1 MSTFSVTA
9 VLLCGGCGERLGG
22 VDKPL
27 RVLAGRPLIEHVIAR
42 IASQVDAIVISANRN
57 ADVYARYGYAVVDD
71 GMPTGR
77 GPLAGI
83 AAGLAAAGSDDV
95 LCVPGDA
102 PLLPADLEARL
113 DAARRAAHG
122 EAAVV
127 DDGRGLQPLCTLL
140 PRTALAGLHAFLDG
154 GGRAAHRW
162 LESLP
167 AARADFS
174 AWPRWA
180 WSVNTEAE
188 WIAAERNLNGM
199 EIP

>member
-1 MSTFSVTA
+1 MSTLSVTA
-9 VLLCGGCGERLGG
+9 ILLCGGSGERLGG

-57 ADVYARYGYAVVDD
+57 ADVYARYGYAVIDD
-71 GMPTGR
+71 GAHTGH

-83 AAGLAAAGSDDV
+83 AAGLVAARSDDV

-102 PLLPADLEARL
+102 PLLPADLKARL

-122 EAAVV
+122 KAAVV
-127 DDGRGLQPLCTLL
+127 DDGDGLQPLCTLL
-140 PRTALAGLHAFLDG
+140 PRTALAGLHAFLDA
-154 GGRAAHRW
+154 GGRAAHQW

-174 AWPRWA
+174 DWPRWA

-188 WIAAERNLNGM
+188 WTAAERNLNGL
-199 EIP
+199 ERP